1 MEQLGLTPPK
11 LPAAIK
17 SGNGQKTEEPTEK
30 LAEKVATDVLETPPE
45 EDTKEMA
52 GQAIHWGYGITWG
65 AFYGLAQNQLQLS
78 PHLHG
83 LLFGTLVATVASTLV
98 PAMGVAPP
106 PTEQPMSTNTTM
118 MSLNLLYGWVT
129 AMTFDAL
136 EDGTS

>member
-1 MEQLGLTPPK
+1 
-11 LPAAIK
+11 
-17 SGNGQKTEEPTEK
+17 
-30 LAEKVATDVLETPPE
+30 
-45 EDTKEMA
+45 MA
-52 GQAIHWGYGITWG
+52 GQVIHWGYGITWG

-83 LLFGTLVATVASTLV
+83 LLFGTLVSTVASTLV

-106 PTEQPMSTNTTM
+106 PTEQPMSTSMTM

-136 EDGTS
+136 EDGTF